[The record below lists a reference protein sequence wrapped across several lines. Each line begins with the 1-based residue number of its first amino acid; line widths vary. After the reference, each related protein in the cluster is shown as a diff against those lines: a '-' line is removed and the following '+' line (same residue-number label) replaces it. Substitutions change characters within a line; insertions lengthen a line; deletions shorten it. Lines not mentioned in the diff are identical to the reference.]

1 MHSITAW
8 SLSSK
13 VRARPGDLSSQY
25 LRGRTARR
33 LLYLSVASC
42 LWHGSKGPGSST
54 SSDNALNAGDHHVLA
69 ENPTGVLANEP
80 QLPGQL
86 NNLARYI
93 ACNAMVLVLPSC
105 RLTKKIR
112 AYIWHPSKYCAP
124 CSYKEQM
131 YNVPQININ
140 GYVVFSPPGTLKPI
154 HYNYSDST
162 FYTPPGDFSSQ
173 SR

>member
-1 MHSITAW
+1 
-8 SLSSK
+8 
-13 VRARPGDLSSQY
+13 
-25 LRGRTARR
+25 
-33 LLYLSVASC
+33 
-42 LWHGSKGPGSST
+42 
-54 SSDNALNAGDHHVLA
+54 
-69 ENPTGVLANEP
+69 
-80 QLPGQL
+80 
-86 NNLARYI
+86 
-93 ACNAMVLVLPSC
+93 MVLVLPGC
-105 RLTKKIR
+105 RLTKNNM
-112 AYIWHPSKYCAP
+112 PSCHICLAPPNYCAP